1 NSSCVRSMSHQ
12 CTSAPTIFHVKPFP
26 TFAPRSRP
34 WRHPRS
40 RRHRPWFPCESV
52 SVRAALSPTFLNL
65 SFILVLGTRSLFGSW
80 ILRAWI
86 FRRQHSYPPPFS
98 SFVFIRVHSWSPHPF
113 VAKTQHSAPAQP
125 ATPPPD
131 PRTAL
136 APSRPD
142 RSGWTPT
149 PAFPPST

>member
-1 NSSCVRSMSHQ
+1 MYQ
-12 CTSAPTIFHVKPFP
+12 
-26 TFAPRSRP
+26 RP
-34 WRHPRS
+34 NH
-40 RRHRPWFPCESV
+40 FPCKTIPHFRPPESPMAASPIPPPPPMVSV

-86 FRRQHSYPPPFS
+86 FRRQPSYPPPFS

-142 RSGWTPT
+142 RSG
-149 PAFPPST
+149 